1 MNFKEVIAENVAS
14 IDTVTMTVEIR
25 IDVLTVEKSRPRG
38 KNQAFYYTF
47 FDFMTLIAVNFC
59 SNEKC

>member
-14 IDTVTMTVEIR
+14 IDTVT
-25 IDVLTVEKSRPRG
+25 VLTVEKSRPRG

-47 FDFMTLIAVNFC
+47 LILWH
-59 SNEKC
+59 

>member
-1 MNFKEVIAENVAS
+1 MNFKEVIAENVGS

-47 FDFMTLIAVNFC
+47 LILWH
-59 SNEKC
+59 